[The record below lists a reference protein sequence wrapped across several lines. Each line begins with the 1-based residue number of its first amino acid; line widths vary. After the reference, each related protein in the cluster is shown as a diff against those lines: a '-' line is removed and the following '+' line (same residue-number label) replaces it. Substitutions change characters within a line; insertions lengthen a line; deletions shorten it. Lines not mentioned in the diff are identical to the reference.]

1 MYKIAFRIKIGFRNS
16 CLRREAVDHVS
27 ISDQN
32 QIQPSTTSPP
42 ACCYAKL
49 PPSGLK
55 QIPSFLKHNH
65 TALKHLSH
73 QFC

>member
-1 MYKIAFRIKIGFRNS
+1 MYKIVFRIKIGFRNS

-32 QIQPSTTSPP
+32 QIQPSTTSLP
-42 ACCYAKL
+42 ARCYSKL

-55 QIPSFLKHNH
+55 QIPSFLKYSH

>member
-1 MYKIAFRIKIGFRNS
+1 MYKIAFRIKLGFRNS

-32 QIQPSTTSPP
+32 QIQPSATSPP
-42 ACCYAKL
+42 ARCYSEL

-55 QIPSFLKHNH
+55 QIPSFLKYNH
-65 TALKHLSH
+65 TALKHH
-73 QFC
+73 TRRFG